1 MKKIH
6 SMASIALCLIAAN
19 AGATEVNVVALFNDK
34 AMVSIDGGKQQMLKI
49 GQTTA
54 EGVKLISSDSQ
65 EAVLEIDG
73 KRRSLGM
80 GQSVGYAAAAPGGG
94 SRNGGGSGGDKVV
107 LNADGRG
114 HFLAPGAINGFPT
127 RFLVDT
133 GASFV
138 SMDVHD
144 AKRMGID
151 YKKGQRG
158 IMNTA
163 NGQIVAYRVKLDNVK
178 VGDINI
184 NFVEASVSEASM
196 GGVVLLGMSFL
207 NRVEM
212 NRADGKMTLTRK
224 Y

>member
-6 SMASIALCLIAAN
+6 SISTLLLCLCAVG

-34 AMVSIDGGKQQMLKI
+34 AMVSIDGGRQQMLKL

-65 EAVLEIDG
+65 QAVLEIDG
-73 KRRSLGM
+73 KRRTLGM
-80 GQSVGYAAAAPGGG
+80 GQSLGYAASASGGG
-94 SRNGGGSGGDKVV
+94 GGGGGGNSVV
-107 LNADGRG
+107 LTADVRG
-114 HFLAPGAINGFPT
+114 HFITRGSINGFPT
-127 RFLVDT
+127 RFMVDT

-138 SMDVHD
+138 SMDVGE
-144 AKRMGID
+144 ARRIGID
-151 YKKGQRG
+151 YKRG
-158 IMNTA
+158 ERGVMNTA
-163 NGQIVAYRVKLDNVK
+163 NGQMVAYKVRLDNVK
-178 VGDINI
+178 VGDISL
-184 NFVEASVSEASM
+184 NFIDATVSEASM
-196 GGVVLLGMSFL
+196 GGMTLLGMSFL